1 MSRARKF
8 LESFRTKATYNVG
21 DRVKLSPYGDHY
33 PAHFQGKAMIVTAV
47 SRSKEDHPGYDAG
60 VGGELYDLDMQDGTH
75 FPYSVYGHELVNL
88 GD

>member
-1 MSRARKF
+1 
-8 LESFRTKATYNVG
+8 
-21 DRVKLSPYGDHY
+21 
-33 PAHFQGKAMIVTAV
+33 MIVTAV